1 MHPVKVVDPPNS
13 NMVLRQGNVSQE
25 EVQDMSY
32 LGTNGGE
39 DTGNDQ
45 TNPVEASLHEKEE
58 KPQVGKPQPFSHHI
72 WDPEVRPMLIAYLKP
87 VFMMTLI
94 VMVMVWL
101 FCSIYWGS
109 MYGYNENSPRI
120 VGAIVNRD
128 NGLIGQ
134 SIAQAFLDLNG
145 NDNELPRSTWELHD
159 TSEFPDHTSLVNA
172 VQPKEK
178 FYIALEIVEGATD
191 KLIRARGAGDSSY
204 DPRVVNIIFAT
215 AMNPTTVPRYI
226 TGPAQ
231 KTFGKAQVKLNAQLT
246 SQFLSENVNN
256 PEAIETANRAP
267 LTLVNPVASNTMDLR
282 PWKSNVGMAPTFVG
296 MIYLVILSF
305 QIVMAEYMGRFAIQP
320 YLHFKAFAILRIAT
334 PMVASFFVS
343 VMISLL
349 NIPFDLPFDA
359 MFTYGAGF
367 MVYWMCTLCG
377 IVVFMLCLE
386 SVITVTTPK
395 FIGVFLVLFI
405 ISNVSVSNSELKLQ
419 PSFYLYGYAMPFY
432 NLRRIYLAIMF
443 NVGERL
449 KILKYIGI
457 IWAWI
462 FAVAASFALI
472 IWIEYLKRFKAHKK
486 SLEQN
491 KSP

>member
-1 MHPVKVVDPPNS
+1 MQPVKIVDQPDSNVVFREDNI
-13 NMVLRQGNVSQE
+13 NQE
-25 EVQDMSY
+25 EAPNVSY
-32 LGTNGGE
+32 LGKNTKDETENE
-39 DTGNDQ
+39 Q
-45 TNPVEASLHEKEE
+45 HSPIEAPWHTEVE
-58 KPQVGKPQPFSHHI
+58 KPQVGKPKPFSHHI
-72 WDPEVRPMLIAYLKP
+72 WDPEIRPMLIAYLKP

-128 NGLIGQ
+128 NGIIGQ
-134 SIAQAFLDLNG
+134 SITQAYLDLNG
-145 NDNELPRSTWELHD
+145 NDKELPHSTWELHD
-159 TSEFPDHTSLVNA
+159 PSEYPDHASLANTI
-172 VQPKEK
+172 QPKET

-191 KLIRARGAGDSSY
+191 KLIHARDTGDSSY

-215 AMNPTTVPRYI
+215 AMNPTTVPSYI

-246 SQFLSENVNN
+246 SQFLSENANN
-256 PEAIETANRAP
+256 PEAIQTANRAP
-267 LTLVNPVASNTMDLR
+267 LTLVNPVASNMIDLR

-296 MIYLVILSF
+296 MIYLVILAF

-320 YLHFKAFAILRIAT
+320 FLHFKAFAILRIAT
-334 PMVASFFVS
+334 PMVASLFVS

-386 SVITVTTPK
+386 SVITITTPK

-432 NLRRIYLAIMF
+432 NLRRIYLAVMF

-449 KILKYIGI
+449 EILKYIGI

-472 IWIEYLKRFKAHKK
+472 IWLEYLKRFKAHKK

-491 KSP
+491 KAP